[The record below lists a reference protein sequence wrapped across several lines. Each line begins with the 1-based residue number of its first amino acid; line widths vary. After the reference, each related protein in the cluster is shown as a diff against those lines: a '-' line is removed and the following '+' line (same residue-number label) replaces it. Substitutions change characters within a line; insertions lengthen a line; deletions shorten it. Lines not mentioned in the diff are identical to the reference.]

1 MIVRR
6 ISRRW
11 RGPGGYHQLL
21 AIAMPLILSTGAWSV
36 QHFVDRMFLAWY
48 SPEAI
53 AASMP
58 AGILCFAVISLFMG
72 TASYVS
78 TFVAQ
83 YYGAGRFHRIGPSIW
98 QGIYVSIFGG
108 VVILALI
115 PFAGAIFDFVGHVPA
130 VRQLEKEYFQI
141 LCLGGGFV
149 IASAAISGF
158 FSGLGRSWPIMWV
171 NCAATCLNLVLDY
184 ALIFGNWGLPEMGI
198 RGAGYATVIASIFS
212 VAFFMFLISRKGYN
226 KSYNT
231 LAGWRLEKGLFRRL
245 LYFGFPSGIQFFL
258 DISGFTVFILIIGR
272 LGMGSLAA
280 SNIAFNISTL
290 AFMPMIGCGI
300 AISVLVGQYLG
311 KELPHLAQKSVYSGF
326 HIAFIYMAGIAILYL
341 FVPAMFIRPFS
352 ALADPDSFKEIY
364 GLSVILLR
372 FVAIYSVFD
381 AMNIVFS
388 SAIKGAG
395 DTRFVMYTLAVMT
408 LFMMILPT
416 YFAVIVLGY
425 GLMIC
430 WLFASV
436 YIMCLGLLFFLR
448 FRSGKWKGMRVI
460 ERRLDISR
468 IAD

>member
-1 MIVRR
+1 MIIRG

-11 RGPGGYHQLL
+11 REPGGYRQLL
-21 AIAMPLILSTGAWSV
+21 AIALPLILSTGAWSV
-36 QHFVDRMFLAWY
+36 QHFVDRMFLSWY

-58 AGILCFAVISLFMG
+58 AGILCFALISLFMG

-83 YYGAGRFHRIGPSIW
+83 YYGAGRFRRIGPSVW

-108 VVILALI
+108 VVILSII
-115 PFAGAIFDFVGHVPA
+115 PFAGPIFRFIGHLPE

-149 IASAAISGF
+149 VASAAISGF

-184 ALIFGNWGLPEMGI
+184 AIIFGNWGLPEMGI
-198 RGAGYATVIASIFS
+198 RGAGYATVIANIFS
-212 VAFFMFLISRKGYN
+212 FALFMILISGKEYRKR
-226 KSYNT
+226 YNT
-231 LAGWRLEKGLFRRL
+231 FAGWRLEKGLFRRL
-245 LYFGFPSGIQFFL
+245 LYFGFPSGVQFFL
-258 DISGFTVFILIIGR
+258 DISGFTFFILIIGR

-280 SNIAFNISTL
+280 SNIALNISTL

-311 KELPHLAQKSVYSGF
+311 KGMPQLAQKSVYSGF
-326 HIAFIYMAGIAILYL
+326 HIVSVYMAGLAVLYL
-341 FVPAMFIRPFS
+341 IVPAVFIRPFS
-352 ALADPDSFKEIY
+352 VLADPDSFKEIY
-364 GLSVILLR
+364 RLSVILLR
-372 FVAIYSVFD
+372 FVAIYSLFD

-395 DTRFVMYTLAVMT
+395 DTRFVMYTLALITFFLMVM
-408 LFMMILPT
+408 PA
-416 YFAVIVLGY
+416 YFAVVVLGY
-425 GLMIC
+425 GLMTC
-430 WLFASV
+430 WLFASA
-436 YIMCLGLLFFLR
+436 YIMCLGFLFFLR

-460 ERRLDISR
+460 ESRLDLIR
-468 IAD
+468 ITD